1 MAAASVCNCG
11 RVIEQPKAGRRR
23 KYCLIC
29 SPQDDGKSKAKRALA
44 AVGALPPVQP
54 VEPPALVVATRAE
67 LEQAGRSET
76 PEGIVVLT
84 LAAQIAAG
92 GGTAAGLAALIREFH
107 ASKAR
112 ALAGADADADVI
124 DGIFGA
130 ESG

>member
-1 MAAASVCNCG
+1 MAGATVCNCG

-44 AVGALPPVQP
+44 AVAPIAAGPLEA
-54 VEPPALVVATRAE
+54 PPALVVATRTE

-92 GGTAAGLAALIREFH
+92 GGSAAGLAALVREFH

-112 ALAGADADADVI
+112 ALAGAEADADVI